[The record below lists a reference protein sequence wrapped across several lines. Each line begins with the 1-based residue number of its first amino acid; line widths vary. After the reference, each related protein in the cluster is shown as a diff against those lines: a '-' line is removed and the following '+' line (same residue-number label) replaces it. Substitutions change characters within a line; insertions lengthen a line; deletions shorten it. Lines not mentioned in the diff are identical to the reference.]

1 MQYSVKKCCFLLNKD
16 SSQARDVLVV
26 LTTMTYT
33 AVGEVAELLHSLTE
47 ICEAVEV
54 SVGIVEE
61 VGNLVEP

>member
-1 MQYSVKKCCFLLNKD
+1 
-16 SSQARDVLVV
+16 
-26 LTTMTYT
+26 MTHA
-33 AVGEVAELLHSLTE
+33 AVGEFAELLHSPTE